1 VSGRLETFA
10 AESIRMAI
18 PYMACGLGAVLTERA
33 GVVNIGLEGALGL
46 GGLCA
51 AVGAIATGSGVMGLA
66 AGVAASAAYCA
77 LHGALVLRARVDAM
91 VSGIALTMAAYGLSR
106 VTLRLL
112 YDSAANS
119 PRVPGFEGITSS
131 SALLRVVTEPTVLVF
146 VVAAAA
152 FTVMLG
158 RTRLGL
164 RLRACGDGPEAAA
177 AAGVDVDRVRLVAS
191 ALSGV
196 ACGLGGAHLVFDQH
210 QFDAGMSGGRGFL
223 ALAAAILGRHRP
235 GATLLA
241 CGGFAA
247 LEAAQI
253 ALQDTLKMPPE
264 LVRMLPFVVT
274 LLLLVGIGHGRARR
288 YLALVGL

>member
-1 VSGRLETFA
+1 MSGRLETFA
-10 AESIRMAI
+10 AEAIRMAV

-51 AVGAIATGSGVMGLA
+51 AVGAISSGSGAVGLL
-66 AGVAASAAYCA
+66 AGVAGASLYCV

-91 VSGIALTMAAYGLSR
+91 VSGIALTMGAYGLGR
-106 VTLRLL
+106 VALRLL
-112 YDSAANS
+112 YDSASNS
-119 PRVPGFEGITSS
+119 PKVPGLVGVDSS
-131 SALLRVVTEPTVLVF
+131 SALLRVVSEPTVLVF
-146 VVAAAA
+146 AAAA
-152 FTVMLG
+152 AAIGLLLG

-164 RLRACGDGPEAAA
+164 RLRACGDGPEAAE
-177 AAGVDVDRVRLVAS
+177 AAGVPVERVRLIAS
-191 ALSGV
+191 ALSGA
-196 ACGLGGAHLVFDQH
+196 ACGLGGAQLVFDQH
-210 QFDAGMSGGRGFL
+210 QYDAGMSGGRGFL

-253 ALQDTLKMPPE
+253 TLQDSIKLAPE
-264 LVRMLPFVVT
+264 LVRMLPFAVT
-274 LLLLVGIGHGRARR
+274 LLLLGVAGRGMALARGGFWR
-288 YLALVGL
+288 